1 MTMHGTLH
9 PAEERLLDAA
19 LEQVFAEQRPAAAPR
34 RDARSLLVA
43 AFVLLG
49 LGVLLATAWL
59 ARSPQ
64 RDELQEPATVPMP
77 AEVPGEE
84 RSGIEALPTTTEN
97 LFAKFTDPRDLE
109 IVERFPD
116 LRRLRLWPEKVTI
129 FGIKTGGYR
138 TAWSNPPDDLLAPIA
153 NLPHLEVLSL
163 PHQLRITPALLAPL
177 AGHPTLREIELVR
190 DKFTIDE
197 HFVAALARI
206 PNVRSLV
213 FHLVPLGPDALHHLA
228 ALPLR
233 SLQLQYCSGLDAV
246 GFRDVLRI
254 RTLQRLSLR
263 GWNWPTGG
271 TAPAA
276 EAIWKPTAEE
286 LGRLRELPRL
296 RELELASCSI
306 DDEQFAAL
314 PETLTTLQLVDTQ
327 LTPAGLG
334 ALRRL
339 VALRDLD
346 LDTRPGGLRTIAEMF
361 APDSEP
367 MADAFADAAS
377 ALKLQK
383 LHYRGALTEAVT
395 AALGAQTAVRDLEI
409 TTKQGGDADFL
420 TRLPLQRLVWRGPLT
435 AEVLQAIA
443 KPPDLRE
450 LMLSS
455 RAIPDLAPLAEA
467 TQLETLTLSED
478 RIENGIPAAVLA
490 PLARSKSLRTVSV
503 HVTVIRGE
511 PHPSEAELQRA
522 VGDRIRLRLH
532 QSEQTVKR

>member
-1 MTMHGTLH
+1 MMPNEVLH

-19 LEQVFAEQRPAAAPR
+19 LVQLFAESRPALAPR
-34 RDARSLLVA
+34 RDIRGLLVA
-43 AFVLLG
+43 ALVLLG
-49 LGVLLATAWL
+49 IGVVAATAWL

-97 LFAKFTDPRDLE
+97 LFAKFTDPRDLLV
-109 IVERFPD
+109 VERFPD

-129 FGIKTGGYR
+129 FGISTGAYR
-138 TAWSNPPDDLLAPIA
+138 SAWTSPPADLLAPIA
-153 NLPHLEVLSL
+153 TLTRLEVLSL
-163 PHQLRITPALLAPL
+163 PHELRITPALLAPL
-177 AGHPTLREIELVR
+177 AGHPSLREIELVR
-190 DKFTIDE
+190 DQFTIDE
-197 HFVAALARI
+197 HFVAALAQI
-206 PNVRSLV
+206 PHVRSLV

-233 SLQLQYCSGLDAV
+233 SLQLQYCSGLDAT
-246 GFRDVLRI
+246 GWAAVLRM
-254 RTLQRLSLR
+254 RTLQRLSLH

-271 TAPAA
+271 AA
-276 EAIWKPTAEE
+276 AAAANWKPTADE

-296 RELELASCSI
+296 RELELAHCDI

-314 PETLTTLQLVDTQ
+314 PETLTTLQVFGTA
-327 LTPAGLG
+327 LTPNGLG
-334 ALRRL
+334 AVRRL
-339 VALRDLD
+339 VALRELD
-346 LDTRPGGLRTIAEMF
+346 IDTQKGGLRTIEALF
-361 APDSEP
+361 AADSEP
-367 MADAFADAAS
+367 MADAFADAVS

-395 AALGAQTAVRDLEI
+395 AALGAQTVVHDLEI
-409 TTKQGGDADFL
+409 TTKKGGNADFL

-435 AEVLQAIA
+435 PEVLQAIA
-443 KPPDLRE
+443 KAPDLRE

-455 RAIPDLAPLAEA
+455 RAIPDLAPLADA
-467 TQLETLTLSED
+467 AKLETLTLSED
-478 RIENGIPAAVLA
+478 RIENGVPAAVLA

-511 PHPSEAELQRA
+511 PHPSEAALQRA

-532 QSEQTVKR
+532 QDEQTVKR